1 MIKKGLHMNRYRC
14 TFIPFT
20 PWHGPE
26 YNYGM
31 VIYHDKTNGA
41 TPSSCN
47 WIILDI
53 DDRWNS
59 DIG

>member
-1 MIKKGLHMNRYRC
+1 MNRYRC